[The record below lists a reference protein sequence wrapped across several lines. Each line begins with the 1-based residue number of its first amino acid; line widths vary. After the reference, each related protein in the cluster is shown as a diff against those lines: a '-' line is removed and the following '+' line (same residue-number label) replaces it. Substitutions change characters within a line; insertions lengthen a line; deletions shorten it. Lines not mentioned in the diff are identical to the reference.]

1 MSFSPSGDRG
11 DGATA
16 EPQVP
21 ELESPAGEFALTDD
35 FIRLVEDALESEGT
49 EEDRGTAI
57 RALAGDLY
65 PADQAD
71 LLEALASDRRAQLL
85 ALLGGEF
92 EAETLAYLDPIVRE
106 EVIEDLGLDRL
117 ALLLSELESDDALEL
132 FVDLDE
138 EAQRRILSGLPAAYR
153 RALLEGLTFEENTA
167 GRLMQREVAAIPS
180 AWTVGET
187 IDYMRA
193 ADHLPDDFYD
203 LYIVDPRH
211 KPVGVAPLSRVLR
224 ARRPL
229 PITEVM
235 DEERMMPI
243 GVDKPDGEVAD
254 LFRRYGLVSAPV
266 VDAGGRLIGS
276 ITVDDVV
283 DVIDEEAEDTLLKLG
298 GVSRPDFYEDVVDT
312 ARARMP
318 WLFVNLATAVLASLV
333 IGLFEDALSRVVA
346 LAVLLPIVASMGG
359 NAGTQTLTIAVRAL
373 AMHDL
378 TGANA
383 TRMIGKEV
391 IVGLANGLVFAVVTG
406 VIAWVWFNMPEIG
419 LVIGAAMVVNM
430 AAAAF
435 SGILIPLILE
445 RLKVDP
451 AIASTVFLTTVTDVV
466 GFFSFLGLAS
476 LILL

>member
-1 MSFSPSGDRG
+1 MSARDEP
-11 DGATA
+11 TPEA
-16 EPQVP
+16 E
-21 ELESPAGEFALTDD
+21 ELAAGEFTLTDE
-35 FIRLVEDALESEGT
+35 FIREVSETLASEAPVEDLQPQV
-49 EEDRGTAI
+49 
-57 RALAGDLY
+57 RALAADLY

-71 LLEALASDRRAQLL
+71 LLEALAPDERASLL
-85 ALLGGEF
+85 SLLGSEL
-92 EAETLAYLDPIVRE
+92 EPVTLSYLDPTVRE
-106 EVIEDLGLDRL
+106 DVIEALGSERL
-117 ALLLSELESDDALEL
+117 ALILSELESDDALDL
-132 FVDLDE
+132 FADLDE
-138 EAQRRILSGLPAAYR
+138 EAQRRILSDLPAVYR
-153 RALLEGLTFEENTA
+153 RLLLEGLTFDEGTA

-187 IDYMRA
+187 IDYMRS
-193 ADHLPDDFYD
+193 ADHLPDDFYN
-203 LYIVDPRH
+203 LFIVDPRH

-224 ARRPL
+224 AKRPL
-229 PITEVM
+229 PITQVM
-235 DEERMMPI
+235 DEEHMMPI
-243 GVDKPDGEVAD
+243 TVDKEQSEVAD

-266 VDAGGRLIGS
+266 VDEDGRLVGN

-298 GVSRPDFYEDVVDT
+298 GVSRPDFYSDVMET
-312 ARARMP
+312 TRARMP
-318 WLFVNLATAVLASLV
+318 WLFVNLLTAVLASLV

-378 TGANA
+378 TRTNA
-383 TRMIGKEV
+383 ARIIGKELFV
-391 IVGLANGLVFAVVTG
+391 GVLNGLAFAVVTG
-406 VIAWVWFNMPEIG
+406 LIAYAWFDMPEIG

-430 AAAAF
+430 GAAAL
-435 SGILIPLILE
+435 SGILIPLALD

-476 LILL
+476 LAFL

>member
-1 MSFSPSGDRG
+1 MNDETARVAETPAEQEQSG
-11 DGATA
+11 
-16 EPQVP
+16 
-21 ELESPAGEFALTDD
+21 GEFALTDV
-35 FIRLVEDALESEGT
+35 FIRAVIDALEADLP
-49 EEDRGTAI
+49 EDERQLAVRI
-57 RALAGDLY
+57 LAGDLY

-71 LLEALASDRRAQLL
+71 LLEALSADERHQLV

-92 EAETLAYLDPIVRE
+92 EAETLAYLDPTVRE
-106 EVIEDLGLDRL
+106 AVIEDLGLERM
-117 ALLLSELESDDALEL
+117 ALLLSELESDDAVEL
-132 FVDLDE
+132 FADLE
-138 EAQRRILSGLPAAYR
+138 PEAQSWILSGLPAAYR
-153 RALLEGLTFEENTA
+153 RILLEGMTFEEDTA

-187 IDYMRA
+187 IDYMRS

-203 LYIVDPRH
+203 LFIVDARH
-211 KPVGVAPLSRVLR
+211 KPVGVVPLSRLLR

-229 PITEVM
+229 AVTDVM
-235 DEERMMPI
+235 DEERMMPVS
-243 GVDKPDGEVAD
+243 VDKPDSEVAD

-266 VDAGGRLIGS
+266 VDASGRLIGS

-298 GVSRPDFYEDVVDT
+298 GVSKPDFYEDVLDT
-312 ARARMP
+312 TKARMP
-318 WLFVNLATAVLASLV
+318 WLFVNLMTAVVASLV
-333 IGLFEDALSRVVA
+333 IGLFESALAQVVA

-383 TRMIGKEV
+383 RRMIGKEV
-391 IVGLANGLVFAVVTG
+391 IVGFANGLVFAVVTG
-406 VIAWVWFNMPEIG
+406 IIAWVWFSLPEIG

-435 SGILIPLILE
+435 SGILIPLALD
-445 RLKVDP
+445 RLKIDP

-466 GFFSFLGLAS
+466 GFFAFLGLATI
-476 LILL
+476 ILL